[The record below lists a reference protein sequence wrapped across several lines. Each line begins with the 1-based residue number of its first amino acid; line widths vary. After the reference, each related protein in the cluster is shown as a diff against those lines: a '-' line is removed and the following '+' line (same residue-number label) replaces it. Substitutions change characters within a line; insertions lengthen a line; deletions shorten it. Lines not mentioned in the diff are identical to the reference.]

1 MPLRDDEL
9 QQGAL
14 AQVAKRVAGAAEQ
27 LEQGVARATRGQS
40 SGQGGWLGGLMQ
52 REVERWKQRMSLVI
66 VHQQLSQTALH
77 TLGLFHSYETM
88 EMGSF

>member
-1 MPLRDDEL
+1 
-9 QQGAL
+9 
-14 AQVAKRVAGAAEQ
+14 
-27 LEQGVARATRGQS
+27 
-40 SGQGGWLGGLMQ
+40 MQ